1 MSATQIVVLALV
13 GALAGGVN
21 TIAGGGSLISFPALL
36 AVGFPPL
43 VANVTNT
50 LGLLPG
56 YLGGTLAYRD
66 ELAGRRRRA
75 GTLAGVAVIGGLAG
89 SVILLATPAEVFE
102 RIVPFLVL
110 AACGLLIAQQPLSRL
125 ARRREAERGDRGG
138 SPALAAATAF
148 VGGVYGAYFGAGL
161 GIMLIA
167 LLGIALDDALQ
178 SLNAL
183 KGLLSLVI
191 NAVAA
196 LIFALF
202 GPVSWLAVVVLA
214 ASSLLGGNLGGRA
227 ARRLSDA
234 VLRAAV
240 VACGCGVAVLLL
252 V

>member
-1 MSATQIVVLALV
+1 VSASDVVILALV
-13 GALAGGVN
+13 GILAGGVN

-36 AVGFPPL
+36 AIGFTPL

-50 LGLLPG
+50 TGLLPG
-56 YLGGTLAYRD
+56 YLGGTLAYRA
-66 ELAGRRRRA
+66 ELADQRA
-75 GTLAGVAVIGGLAG
+75 RARPLAAAGVAGALVG
-89 SVILLATPAEVFE
+89 SVVLLTTPADVFQ

-110 AACGLLIAQQPLSRL
+110 LACGLLFAQPRLSRL
-125 ARRREAERGDRGG
+125 ARRREERTTGRRG
-138 SPALAAATAF
+138 SPVLATATAF
-148 VGGVYGAYFGAGL
+148 LGGVYGAYFGAGL
-161 GIMLIA
+161 GIMLMA
-167 LLGIALDDALQ
+167 LLGVALDDALQ
-178 SLNAL
+178 RLNAL

-227 ARRLSDA
+227 AKRLSDA

-240 VACGCGVAVLLL
+240 VVCGCGVAVVLLF
-252 V
+252 